1 MFMGRLSK
9 HVFAFIASSHEP
21 TVHPRTMKSPQ
32 QPSLVGAGLCACAEI
47 SSAGTEARRHRFLS
61 SPLTENFSKLRP
73 IDRIRSKFLNV
84 ERWNA

>member
-9 HVFAFIASSHEP
+9 HVFAFIASSHVP

-47 SSAGTEARRHRFLS
+47 SSAGAEARRHRFLS
-61 SPLTENFSKLRP
+61 SLN
-73 IDRIRSKFLNV
+73 RSRKPVPV
-84 ERWNA
+84 ERSGITALGCRRVF